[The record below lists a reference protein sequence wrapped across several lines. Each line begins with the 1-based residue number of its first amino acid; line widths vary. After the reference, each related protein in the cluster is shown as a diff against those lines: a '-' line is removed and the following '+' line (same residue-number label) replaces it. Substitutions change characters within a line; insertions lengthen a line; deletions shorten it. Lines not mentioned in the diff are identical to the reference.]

1 MKRII
6 ILILITAAAGGARA
20 QNTTYGGAN
29 APASVD
35 GGYFSDYSPGGT
47 IVLATGSVTLA
58 NNATYEHG
66 NNLLQINGSWT
77 STGSLD
83 IFQAVGLNSIIGNV
97 APSFSNV
104 MFNIGAGNTMAIS
117 NTQGIVITGNL
128 QFNNGITTTVRTTH
142 TTGSLR
148 FSDGATY
155 TGGNSDVQH
164 VNGYVTKA
172 GNDAFVFPVGSGTD
186 LRALSI
192 SAPAAAATISTA
204 WFSGSPDAVN
214 DPSDGT
220 THSLTAVAAPI
231 KTVSPAG
238 FWDWINPA
246 GSDDNITVIVSIPDV
261 SNFAL
266 TENLRLVGWDG
277 AQWIDLSAGSN
288 ATGNIENSALTGII
302 PAGVAIS
309 AIALGSVE
317 PPLPVILVSFTGRAV
332 ENTTLLNWTTTEEIN
347 ASHFEIQ
354 RSVDAKHFE
363 AIGEVHAK
371 GDSKVLVSYDF
382 TDISPFAGAN
392 YYRLKQIDRDGTYA
406 FSKTISVRFDA
417 NVQIK
422 VYPNPVT
429 DFLHV
434 ESNAPLASFEI
445 YNLNGS
451 KLQTNAHLRN
461 EFSDHTSGS
470 KNGVVD
476 LSGYPRGVYLLKV
489 NGQAFKI
496 VKQ

>member
-1 MKRII
+1 
-6 ILILITAAAGGARA
+6 
-20 QNTTYGGAN
+20 
-29 APASVD
+29 
-35 GGYFSDYSPGGT
+35 
-47 IVLATGSVTLA
+47 
-58 NNATYEHG
+58 
-66 NNLLQINGSWT
+66 
-77 STGSLD
+77 
-83 IFQAVGLNSIIGNV
+83 
-97 APSFSNV
+97 
-104 MFNIGAGNTMAIS
+104 
-117 NTQGIVITGNL
+117 
-128 QFNNGITTTVRTTH
+128 
-142 TTGSLR
+142 
-148 FSDGATY
+148 
-155 TGGNSDVQH
+155 VQH

-186 LRALSI
+186 LRTLSI

-204 WFSGSPDAVN
+204 WFAGSPDAVT

-266 TENLRLVGWDG
+266 TENLRLVGWNG
-277 AQWIDLSAGSN
+277 TQWLDLSAGPN
-288 ATGNIENSALTGII
+288 AGGNAENSTLTGII
-302 PAGVAIS
+302 PTGTAIT
-309 AIALGSVE
+309 AIAVGSVE
-317 PPLPVILVSFTGRAV
+317 MPLPVTLVSFTGKSI
-332 ENTTLLNWTTTEEIN
+332 ENTTILNWTTTEEMN

-354 RSVDAKHFE
+354 RSGDAKHFE
-363 AIGEVHAK
+363 VIGEVYAK
-371 GDSKVLVSYDF
+371 GDSKVLVNYDF
-382 TDISPFAGAN
+382 TDTTPMAGAN

-406 FSKTISVRFDA
+406 FSKTISVSFDA

-429 DFLHV
+429 DILHV

-451 KLQTNAHLRN
+451 KVQTSAHSSTG
-461 EFSDHTSGS
+461 FSEATGGS
-470 KNGVVD
+470 KNGIIDV
-476 LSGYPRGVYLLKV
+476 SGYPRGVYLLKV